1 MEEPHLG
8 GYISGKK
15 PIWMYIFCKSLLIS
29 LYFPGMPEFGQNNHD
44 VAQHFPEIVFHLRVI
59 SVILSRSALFIEN
72 RDYNPKDVVNIL
84 ESNPSVVLLDE
95 SVVEAAFNS

>member
-1 MEEPHLG
+1 
-8 GYISGKK
+8 
-15 PIWMYIFCKSLLIS
+15 MYIFCKFLLIS

>member
-1 MEEPHLG
+1 
-8 GYISGKK
+8 
-15 PIWMYIFCKSLLIS
+15 MYIFCKSILIS
-29 LYFPGMPEFGQNNHD
+29 LYFPGMAEFGQNDHD
-44 VAQHFPEIVFHLRVI
+44 VAQFFPEIVNDLRII